1 MKSLLCFFNKKKK
14 KCLKITK
21 IRTKDSSMI
30 VKCNVAR
37 ILYHP
42 YKFPTGQILS
52 LSLFFKKRK
61 PARKNSATSFAEGW
75 YAPPFRPILDVTP
88 FPLPSSRAS
97 SRAVDRRGRAYLSFC
112 QASGEKRRRSC
123 GMLMYNAMVLSC
135 TLNCRPAEFFPLEEG
150 TRGGEGRRG

>member
-1 MKSLLCFFNKKKK
+1 
-14 KCLKITK
+14 
-21 IRTKDSSMI
+21 MI

-75 YAPPFRPILDVTP
+75 YAPPFRPILDVTL
-88 FPLPSSRAS
+88 PLAP
-97 SRAVDRRGRAYLSFC
+97 
-112 QASGEKRRRSC
+112 
-123 GMLMYNAMVLSC
+123 VLAR
-135 TLNCRPAEFFPLEEG
+135 LIAADERIFLFVKPPVKNVVAAAEC
-150 TRGGEGRRG
+150 